1 MSNIAKR
8 TAETAV
14 AIACTVAE
22 CQASELAIGDALNA
36 LKVQHK
42 NAARDMFDVFSRKAW
57 QGQTKDT
64 IKAEIM
70 PEWKKGFEATMRER
84 RGDKW
89 FNTKQGK
96 TTKGRAL
103 MSTQANYFLKVA
115 VAITHGLLT
124 DAKGEA
130 ESIRQ
135 LYKLLDKAKV
145 HVPGWSEP
153 KAATPKKDAQADN
166 ADKRGNDAA
175 AEELDEAA
183 AYLKAVETLIGD
195 DNVTTADG
203 LAYALDH
210 AEELTKLVSQF
221 ITKGMAARK
230 HQKAA

>member
-42 NAARDMFDVFSRKAW
+42 NAARDMFDVFGRKSW
-57 QGQTKDT
+57 TGRTK
-64 IKAEIM
+64 KELAEQIM
-70 PEWKKGFEATMRER
+70 PAWRVQFETTLRQA